1 MTSVAPAST
10 WPLMLGS
17 AAVFPA
23 LDSGLSAPFI
33 LVGDSDIT
41 AADPGAFARQL
52 DSPGYSFRAALRA
65 AGADLILVSLGTCET
80 LDGDAHNSVLEVLL
94 RVNGERSG
102 LNPRT
107 VCGIGRGALQLRY
120 TLAWC
125 ECDLIDHRTWEF
137 VSYASP
143 APTPAE
149 AAALNS
155 VGSWPVRPRRLQV
168 AGPGDTAEGFDY
180 ENRDFDGLILG
191 AAADRNPLFPEELGT
206 NIIEETID
214 L

>member
-52 DSPGYSFRAALRA
+52 DSPRYSFQEALRA
-65 AGADLILVSLGTCET
+65 AGADLILVSLGTSDT
-80 LDGDAHNSVLEVLL
+80 LDGATHQSVQEVLF
-94 RVNGERSG
+94 RAIAERLGSTP
-102 LNPRT
+102 LT

-120 TLAWC
+120 TLARF
-125 ECDLIDHRTWEF
+125 ERDRIDHQVRQF
-137 VSYASP
+137 VSYSSP
-143 APTPAE
+143 TLTAAE
-149 AAALNS
+149 AHALNK
-155 VGSWPVRPRRLQV
+155 VGSWPAIPRKLEV
-168 AGPGDTAEGFDY
+168 AGPGISADSFDY
-180 ENRDFDGLILG
+180 ENSAFDGLIIG
-191 AAADRNPLFPEELGT
+191 AAANRDPLFTEELGT
-206 NIIEETID
+206 NIIEETVE